1 MFVFAS
7 FWNSFANFLPKCF
20 DKFYTS
26 SGLNDKLSRLPGDLL
41 LPEGVRTSIRT
52 YVGYINYFFP
62 HEIWFY
68 LFSAVL
74 AWVIIRTIV
83 SIINEIWIG

>member
-41 LPEGVRTSIRT
+41 LPEGVRTSA
-52 YVGYINYFFP
+52 
-62 HEIWFY
+62 Y
-68 LFSAVL
+68 LYFSAMIKKSYPIQISL
-74 AWVIIRTIV
+74 IIETIV
-83 SIINEIWIG
+83 LIITQAKTAEKR